1 MSNSLD
7 GQRTPWLTWG
17 LDWEGVAAALAA
29 LLLALLLGWIW
40 PPLFWVGFVL
50 MVAVL
55 FASRYARRTPPE
67 LANAIVAPCDG
78 RIVSIEPADVP
89 EELRLSNVSMTR
101 IRITS
106 APSAT
111 NRIYAP
117 ISGGLKSVILLPG
130 DSGVPLAMRPDDDG
144 LIVLNLGFES
154 LEQHVGVRLAS
165 GGLGPR
171 IDVQADAGDS
181 VRAGKPLAVRRL
193 GGWCDVFVPGNVGP
207 LIWVG
212 QSVVGGETVMGRL
225 QVETAEATENDV
237 SATENDVV
245 EPLETVEEPAETVS
259 DDDDTAIEDLPEP
272 DEVDTPEDPAV
283 MLARIKETSR
293 QHLDED

>member
-1 MSNSLD
+1 MSDSLD

-40 PPLFWVGFVL
+40 SPLFWLGFVL
-50 MVAVL
+50 MVVVL
-55 FASRYARRTPPE
+55 FASRYAKRTPPE
-67 LANAIVAPCDG
+67 LANAIIAPCDG

-89 EELRLSNVSMTR
+89 EELRLSGAAMTR

-130 DSGVPLAMRPDDDG
+130 DSSVVFAARPDDDG
-144 LIVLNLGFES
+144 LVVVNLGFES
-154 LEQHVGVRLAS
+154 LGQHVGVRLAS
-165 GGLGPR
+165 GGFGPR
-171 IDVQADAGDS
+171 IDVQADAGDA
-181 VRAGKPLAVRRL
+181 VLAGKPVAVRRL
-193 GGWCDVFVPGNVGP
+193 GGWCDVYVPENVGP
-207 LIWVG
+207 LVWVG

-225 QVETAEATENDV
+225 KRDDEDATENDA
-237 SATENDVV
+237 SATPDDEI
-245 EPLETVEEPAETVS
+245 EPAEEAEEAAETVS
-259 DDDDTAIEDLPEP
+259 DDEESAIEDLPEP

-293 QHLDED
+293 QHLEE

>member
-1 MSNSLD
+1 MNDSLD

-78 RIVSIEPADVP
+78 RIVSIEPAEVP
-89 EELRLSNVSMTR
+89 EELRLSNVPMTR

-130 DSGVPLAMRPDDDG
+130 DSSVVFAARPEDDG
-144 LIVLNLGFES
+144 LEVLNLGFES
-154 LEQHVGVRLAS
+154 LGQHVGVRLAS
-165 GGLGPR
+165 GGFGPR
-171 IDVQADAGDS
+171 MDVQADAGDA
-181 VRAGKPLAVRRL
+181 VRAGKPVAVRRL
-193 GGWCDVFVPGNVGP
+193 GGWCDVYVPGDVGP

-212 QSVVGGETVMGRL
+212 QSVIGGETVMGRL
-225 QVETAEATENDV
+225 KRDGEDATENDPI
-237 SATENDVV
+237 ATPDDAP
-245 EPLETVEEPAETVS
+245 EPEETVEDPAETVS
-259 DDDDTAIEDLPEP
+259 DDEESAIEDPPEP

-293 QHLDED
+293 QHLEE